1 MSIWSKVLIGLIAFS
16 ALPFFY
22 LAARTLKTREA
33 WQGEVPK
40 YEQAIADAERRKPQL
55 LNGTDDS
62 PGIRP
67 LTTELHALLVDRGR
81 VWRGATPGQVN
92 PETGEVT
99 ITFAAPPVTPIDD
112 KAVLYV
118 FDQPELPVDAP
129 AADNPLAD
137 ALAEQEAFDAEGVP
151 IEEAPAENV
160 PPQPQNA
167 VGAYLGQ
174 FKVVGIGE
182 TGVALQPTTKL
193 APHALERLVASRGPW
208 ALAEVLPAD
217 RHDLFDPDNPAHMA
231 LLPESTRREYEKDGK
246 PAEPNDPPEQV
257 VDGMFVRTLRDYD
270 VWLLEN
276 ARLRTIEI
284 DQYEAAKKD
293 LQYIQAAHQDALVQE
308 QARRDEIA
316 ALETELAKYTR
327 ERDAVVAHEE
337 KVTKMLAE
345 VEAAIERLFAENKR
359 LAAELAEIQSA
370 KPAPAAAEN
379 SAGRA
384 PQQGDLTRVRSR

>member
-1 MSIWSKVLIGLIAFS
+1 
-16 ALPFFY
+16 
-22 LAARTLKTREA
+22 
-33 WQGEVPK
+33 
-40 YEQAIADAERRKPQL
+40 
-55 LNGTDDS
+55 
-62 PGIRP
+62 
-67 LTTELHALLVDRGR
+67 
-81 VWRGATPGQVN
+81 
-92 PETGEVT
+92 
-99 ITFAAPPVTPIDD
+99 
-112 KAVLYV
+112 
-118 FDQPELPVDAP
+118 
-129 AADNPLAD
+129 
-137 ALAEQEAFDAEGVP
+137 
-151 IEEAPAENV
+151 
-160 PPQPQNA
+160 
-167 VGAYLGQ
+167 
-174 FKVVGIGE
+174 
-182 TGVALQPTTKL
+182 
-193 APHALERLVASRGPW
+193 
-208 ALAEVLPAD
+208 LPAD

-231 LLPESTRREYEKDGK
+231 MLPESTREEYLHDGK
-246 PAEPNDPPEQV
+246 PAPPNAPPNQV
-257 VDGMFVRTLRDYD
+257 VNGNFVRQLRDYD

-293 LQYIQAAHQDALVQE
+293 LQYILAAHKDALVQE